1 MKIKKLFEEV
11 EWMIILE
18 EGTNYAEMFSSVDRQ
33 IDAFVT
39 AYQNLFGAGSTSSR
53 TNIITDL
60 LSVYEQKKRLM
71 IKDLKSISERQDFRI
86 WMTRIAKIY
95 LLKRMTAYIVHDMQ
109 ETENDFG
116 DKEEWRIIMD
126 MTSELDDDRIEHQNR
141 FLGMTTEEAG
151 SYQDVLWVMQH
162 FFSLPIPEIQEF
174 RFEKNH
180 TYKYIYGLFSDYEYE
195 WQQLGDEDE
204 NLVPEQ
210 GQIIMDF
217 GNGIRWWDLEDA
229 SCSAE
234 GAAMGHCGNS
244 PYSGDP
250 NQTILSLREES
261 NRKGY
266 HKPLLT
272 FVYHKKE
279 KGLGERKGRGNSK
292 PAAKY
297 HKYIEA
303 LIMEP
308 FVERFLEGRSYMAE
322 NDFQITDLS
331 NWRQIFEQKPDLLP
345 LRQYIKEIGFDDYI
359 KSKFEFDS
367 RYSAETVI
375 DDGNELHLIYNK
387 SRIEETMYAD
397 TSSIGFQLANMLLY
411 GNKEDRK
418 GLHEFDRMQDNIDK
432 LGQKLFPN
440 LNPFKW
446 YELFKDAGD
455 FYKPQSSAVR
465 IADQI
470 RNLCANA
477 FQDML
482 IDAVR
487 DPSKI
492 TGKANLFVKET
503 SGRGFSI
510 EPASHVFNTITWEG
524 YATNNGIGITINK
537 DALFGHVDPYVLSD
551 DFILVL
557 SAKEFE
563 LIPRGSY
570 GPYVRIGD
578 TPYNDPGFLKLDVSY
593 EFDEFVVE
601 TDTTDII
608 LNQQMTAPFFRPYID
623 GIKKEFLEL
632 FSEYEYIAPEPFLR

>member
-1 MKIKKLFEEV
+1 MKIKQLLEN
-11 EWMIILE
+11 WIILE

-33 IDAFVT
+33 INLIIDE
-39 AYQNLFGAGSTSSR
+39 YRQLFGPDSKYESTLIKTHEGR
-53 TNIITDL
+53 KRQMIIG
-60 LSVYEQKKRLM
+60 
-71 IKDLKSISERQDFRI
+71 IKGINDRQDFRI

-95 LLKRMTAYIVHDMQ
+95 HIGWLASWIEGDVEEFEGNYDGDGVLNIVGDMV
-109 ETENDFG
+109 EEKIKLTND
-116 DKEEWRIIMD
+116 
-126 MTSELDDDRIEHQNR
+126 
-141 FLGMTTEEAG
+141 FLGMTTGEAG
-151 SYQDVLWVMQH
+151 SSFSDLIWVMQH

-180 TYKYIYGLFSDYEYE
+180 TYKYIYDLFSDYEYE

-234 GAAMGHCGNS
+234 GDAMGHCGNS

-297 HKYIEA
+297 HKYIIP

-308 FVERFLEGRSYMAE
+308 FIERFLEGRSYLAE

-331 NWRQIFEQKPDLLP
+331 NWREIVEQKPDLLP

-359 KSKFEFDS
+359 KSKIEFDS

-375 DDGNELHLIYNK
+375 DDGIDLHLIYNK
-387 SRIEETMYAD
+387 SRIEETMYGD
-397 TSSIGFQLANMLLY
+397 TNSIGFQLANMLLY
-411 GNKEDRK
+411 GNKGRH
-418 GLHEFDRMQDNIDK
+418 HEFDWMQDQIDK

-446 YELFKDAGD
+446 YELFKNAED

-492 TGKANLFVKET
+492 TGKVNLFVKET
-503 SGRGFSI
+503 SGRDFAI

-537 DALFGHVDPYVLSD
+537 DTLFGHVDPYVLSD

-578 TPYNDPGFLKLDVSY
+578 IPYIKLDVSY

-601 TDTTDII
+601 TDIIDII
-608 LNQQMTAPFFRPYID
+608 FNQQMTAPFFRPYID

-632 FSEYEYIAPEPFLR
+632 FSEYEHIAPEPFLR